1 MRVLR
6 CCTEQKITAALEEI
20 GLTAAQG
27 QLMGYLIHSEK
38 PPCPRDVENAFH
50 LSHPTVSG
58 LLSRLEQK
66 GFLQL
71 QTDLL
76 ADDGTAGQ
84 DRRCKRIHLLPRASQ
99 LDQRIHQ
106 IIAENELE
114 MVQDFSQEERE
125 QFSRLLRRAIQNMG
139 GNDYCCPMKED
150 NSQ

>member
-71 QTDLL
+71 QTDP
-76 ADDGTAGQ
+76 A

>member
-1 MRVLR
+1 MLR

-71 QTDLL
+71 QTDP
-76 ADDGTAGQ
+76 T

-114 MVQDFSQEERE
+114 MVQDFSREERE